1 MTTDTNTETYF
12 AFVTKNGQTS
22 VIAACPTKEDAIN
35 AAMVNLFADLGEG
48 DGDNGGKGSLWNC
61 APEIYAVLSEGKTYS
76 YADQEWFVG
85 TANPYAKERVFHIG
99 VKRVDMVW
107 MNVRARTMDEA
118 KRKVEEK
125 AERNDWF
132 ANWGWDGTEVGISDE
147 DSYEVFDEEAD
158 F

>member
-1 MTTDTNTETYF
+1 MNDSEQKIFQACVNKDGKN
-12 AFVTKNGQTS
+12 FVLAT
-22 VIAACPTKEDAIN
+22 CPTKEAALN
-35 AAMVNLFADLGEG
+35 AALVDLFSDLGEG

-76 YADQEWFVG
+76 YADQEWFI
-85 TANPYAKERVFHIG
+85 KEVPPPFGRVFHIG

-107 MNVRARTMDEA
+107 MNVRARDMETA
-118 KRKVEEK
+118 KRKVRAK
-125 AERNDWF
+125 ADQNDWF
-132 ANWGWDGTEVGISDE
+132 ADWDWDGTEVGISDE